1 MSNIRFDYSK
11 ALPFV
16 GQHEID
22 NMAEYVKEAHN
33 MIHNKTGAGN
43 DFLGWVN
50 LPTDYDKEEFARIKK
65 AAEKIR
71 SDSDVLVVIGIGGS
85 YLGARAAVEMLQHS
99 FYNALD
105 KDKRKGPAIFFAGNN
120 ISSTYM
126 ADLLETVEG
135 KDISVN
141 VISKS
146 GTTTEPAI
154 AFRIFKDLLE
164 KKYGKEGAKERIYA
178 TTDKARGALKS
189 LADEEGYETF
199 VIADDISGGPVP
211 AAGAGT
217 DHRGPGRGVLAGA
230 RVHHGS
236 DCLRRCFGGA
246 ADGVYGAAPGGG
258 ASEHQPDCGRFL
270 PGRRG
275 NASPGEISLSGG
287 CKRYGAGGSLWGS
300 GGNP

>member
-33 MIHNKTGAGN
+33 MLHNKTGAGN

-199 VIADDISGGPVP
+199 VIADDIGG
-211 AAGAGT
+211 
-217 DHRGPGRGVLAGA
+217 R
-230 RVHHGS
+230 
-236 DCLRRCFGGA
+236 
-246 ADGVYGAAPGGG
+246 
-258 ASEHQPDCGRFL
+258 
-270 PGRRG
+270 
-275 NASPGEISLSGG
+275 
-287 CKRYGAGGSLWGS
+287 
-300 GGNP
+300 

>member
-33 MIHNKTGAGN
+33 MLHNKTGAGN

-105 KDKRKGPAIFFAGNN
+105 KDKGKGPAGLAGLF
-120 ISSTYM
+120 
-126 ADLLETVEG
+126 LLG
-135 KDISVN
+135 
-141 VISKS
+141 
-146 GTTTEPAI
+146 
-154 AFRIFKDLLE
+154 
-164 KKYGKEGAKERIYA
+164 
-178 TTDKARGALKS
+178 
-189 LADEEGYETF
+189 
-199 VIADDISGGPVP
+199 
-211 AAGAGT
+211 
-217 DHRGPGRGVLAGA
+217 GRG
-230 RVHHGS
+230 
-236 DCLRRCFGGA
+236 
-246 ADGVYGAAPGGG
+246 DGEVKVP
-258 ASEHQPDCGRFL
+258 FL
-270 PGRRG
+270 GRRWCVRRYWKVR
-275 NASPGEISLSGG
+275 GG
-287 CKRYGAGGSLWGS
+287 DFVSI
-300 GGNP
+300 